1 MFILKIIK
9 GDPMSLNA
17 LIDNLVALGFMGDD
31 YLRLGLADGRYIL
44 VSDLAGERMPMA
56 DQDGLCAVLWSSGRE
71 VLEEVEIRN
80 GSFDDLF
87 SKVQAW
93 AIGSI

>member
-1 MFILKIIK
+1 M
-9 GDPMSLNA
+9 PLNA
-17 LIDNLVALGFMGDD
+17 VIGHLVALGFIGDD

-44 VSDLAGERMPMA
+44 VSDLAGERMPRS

-71 VLEEVEIRN
+71 VLEEVEIRG
-80 GSFDDLF
+80 GSFDELI

-93 AIGSI
+93 VIGSI